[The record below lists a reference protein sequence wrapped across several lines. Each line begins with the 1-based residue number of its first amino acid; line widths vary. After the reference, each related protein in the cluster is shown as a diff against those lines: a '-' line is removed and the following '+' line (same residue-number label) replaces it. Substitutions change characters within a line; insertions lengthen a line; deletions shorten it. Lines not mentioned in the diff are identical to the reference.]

1 MFAICPKVYF
11 TFVEAIR
18 MFVWHVR
25 DCEIIFVSMMRL
37 LYGLLIFV
45 CAGFYVCGA
54 NNTTEAYGNNK
65 NEKNANK
72 PNNDPKKPVSE
83 KKN

>member
-1 MFAICPKVYF
+1 
-11 TFVEAIR
+11 
-18 MFVWHVR
+18 
-25 DCEIIFVSMMRL
+25 MRL
-37 LYGLLIFV
+37 LYVLLIFV
-45 CAGFYVCGA
+45 CAAFYVCGA